1 MEKEKK
7 IELEDY
13 LIIDIPIGIEKEN
26 VRIDKYI
33 VGLENLNISRQKIVI
48 Y

>member
-13 LIIDIPIGIEKEN
+13 LIIDVPIGIEKEN
-26 VRIDKYI
+26 IRIDK
-33 VGLENLNISRQKIVI
+33 
-48 Y
+48 